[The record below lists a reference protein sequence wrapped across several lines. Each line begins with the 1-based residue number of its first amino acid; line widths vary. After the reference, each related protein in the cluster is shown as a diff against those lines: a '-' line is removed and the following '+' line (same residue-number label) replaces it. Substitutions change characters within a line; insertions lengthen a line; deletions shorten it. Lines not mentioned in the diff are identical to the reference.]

1 MVEVA
6 NKGLQLPPPTEPL
19 TRPSTQQGNDP
30 LSFLCWELGLHCG
43 GVELNTKDGQASRGA
58 LQLLRVKGEAYLR
71 AQLNTR
77 LQVVVTDW
85 DAGGPKVRK
94 SSK

>member
-1 MVEVA
+1 MEVA
-6 NKGLQLPPPTEPL
+6 NKRLQLPLPTEPL
-19 TRPSTQQGNDP
+19 TRPRTQQGNDP
-30 LSFLCWELGLHCG
+30 LSFLGWELGLHCG

-58 LQLLRVKGEAYLR
+58 LQLFMVKGEACLR

-85 DAGGPKVRK
+85 ESGTT
-94 SSK
+94 